1 MGIRAG
7 GLRAE
12 LIRRF
17 RDAAAPVGDDA
28 FTDLAVRVFA
38 RNFEAVPAYAG
49 YCRAR
54 GLTPD
59 TVDDWTRIP
68 AVPTAAFRELA
79 LRAQDMETERVFRTS
94 GTTRGRERRGEHHVA
109 DLELYRASLRSTFR
123 SFLLPDDARLRFLSL
138 MPTARELPDSSLA
151 FMISDVTEAFGAEGS
166 AVFATPDGLA
176 FEALTAAAR
185 AAAELDQPV
194 LLIGTSAAFI
204 HWLDRL
210 AEDRVRLSLPAGSR
224 LMDTGGHKGK
234 GRQVEPDRL
243 RAMYAETLGLP
254 DHACVNEYGMTE
266 LLSQRYDGELRR
278 HVAGSGGDGDSGA
291 PRRKEGPG
299 WLRTV
304 AVDPETLAPLP
315 DGSSGILRHVDLANL
330 DSIAAVQTED
340 FGYVDPTK
348 GSGAVVL
355 EGRATG
361 APPRGC
367 SLAMDLLLDRS
378 R

>member
-1 MGIRAG
+1 MASPAG

-17 RDAAAPVGDDA
+17 RDADAPLDA
-28 FTDLAVRVFA
+28 NTFTDLAVRVFA
-38 RNFEAVPAYAG
+38 RNFEAIPAYATF
-49 YCRAR
+49 CTAQ

-68 AVPTAAFRELA
+68 AVPTAAFREMV
-79 LRAQDMETERVFRTS
+79 LRAEGMRTERVFRTS

-123 SFLLPDDARLRFLSL
+123 SFLLPDGVRLRFLSL
-138 MPTARELPDSSLA
+138 MPTSRDLPDSSLA
-151 FMISDVTEAFGAEGS
+151 FMISDLIDTFGAVGS
-166 AVFATPDGLA
+166 KAFATVGGL
-176 FEALTAAAR
+176 EYDALTAAAR
-185 AAAELDQPV
+185 SATDEEQPV

-210 AEDRVRLSLPAGSR
+210 VDDGVRLRLPPGSR
-224 LMDTGGHKGK
+224 LMDTGGHKGR
-234 GRQVEPDRL
+234 GRNVAPGQL
-243 RAMYAETLGLP
+243 RALYTRTLGLP
-254 DHACVNEYGMTE
+254 DHMCINEYGMTE
-266 LLSQRYDGELRR
+266 LLSQRYDGALRR
-278 HVAGSGGDGDSGA
+278 HIDERSPIGVA
-291 PRRKEGPG
+291 RRKEGPG

-315 DGSSGILRHVDLANL
+315 DGSRGILRHVDLANL

-340 FGYVDPTK
+340 FGYVDPAD

-355 EGRATG
+355 EGRARG

-367 SLAMDLLLDRS
+367 SLAMDLLLERS
-378 R
+378 T

>member
-1 MGIRAG
+1 MRTG

-17 RDAAAPVGDDA
+17 HDAVTPIGDTA
-28 FTDLAVRVFA
+28 FTELAVRVFS

-49 YCRAR
+49 YCRTR
-54 GLTPD
+54 GVTPE

-68 AVPTAAFRELA
+68 AVPTAAFRELG
-79 LRAQDMETERVFRTS
+79 LRAEDMETERLFRTS

-123 SFLLPDDARLRFLSL
+123 SFLLPDDARLPFLSL
-138 MPTARELPDSSLA
+138 MPTTRDLPDSSLA
-151 FMISDVTEAFGAEGS
+151 FMISDLMEAFGAEDS
-166 AVFATPDGLA
+166 EVFATPDGLA
-176 FEALTAAAR
+176 FNALTAAAR
-185 AAAELDQPV
+185 TACAQGQPV

-210 AEDRVRLSLPAGSR
+210 AKDHARLNLPAGSR

-234 GRQVEPDRL
+234 ARQVAPDQL
-243 RAMYAETLGLP
+243 RATYAAMLGLP

-266 LLSQRYDGELRR
+266 LLSQRYDSELRR
-278 HVAGSGGDGDSGA
+278 HIAGGGESGA
-291 PRRKEGPG
+291 PRGKEGPG

-315 DGSSGILRHVDLANL
+315 DGSPGILRHVDLANL
-330 DSIAAVQTED
+330 DSIAAIQTED
-340 FGYVDPTK
+340 FGYVDPTG
-348 GSGAVVL
+348 GSGAVIL

-378 R
+378 K

>member
-1 MGIRAG
+1 MRAG

-17 RDAAAPVGDDA
+17 QDADSPIEDDT
-28 FTDLAVRVFA
+28 FTELAVRVFS
-38 RNFEAVPAYAG
+38 RNFEAVPAYAD
-49 YCRAR
+49 YCTAR
-54 GLTPD
+54 GVTPG
-59 TVDDWTRIP
+59 TADDWKRIP

-79 LRAQDMETERVFRTS
+79 LRAEDMETARVFRTS

-123 SFLLPDDARLRFLSL
+123 SFLLPDDVRLPFLSL
-138 MPTARELPDSSLA
+138 MPTSHALPDSSLA
-151 FMISDVTEAFGAEGS
+151 FMISDVMETFGAAGS
-166 AVFATPDGLA
+166 DVFGTADGL
-176 FEALTAAAR
+176 EYNALTAAAR
-185 AAAELDQPV
+185 AAAEQDRPV

-210 AEDRVRLSLPAGSR
+210 AEDHVRVNLPPGSR

-234 GRQVEPDRL
+234 GREVAPEQL
-243 RAMYAETLGLP
+243 RALYARTLGLP

-278 HVAGSGGDGDSGA
+278 HVAGSGASGA
-291 PRRKEGPG
+291 PRRKEAPG

-315 DGSSGILRHVDLANL
+315 AGSPGILRHFDLANL

-340 FGYVDPTK
+340 FGYVDPTD

-355 EGRATG
+355 EGRASG

-378 R
+378 T